1 MIEFVIG
8 FIIAA
13 GVATTAVDL
22 AKDAYTYVEP
32 KVEQG
37 VDYVQEKLD

>member
-22 AKDAYTYVEP
+22 ATDAYTYAEP
-32 KVEQG
+32 KVQQG
-37 VDYVQEKLD
+37 VEYIQEKLD